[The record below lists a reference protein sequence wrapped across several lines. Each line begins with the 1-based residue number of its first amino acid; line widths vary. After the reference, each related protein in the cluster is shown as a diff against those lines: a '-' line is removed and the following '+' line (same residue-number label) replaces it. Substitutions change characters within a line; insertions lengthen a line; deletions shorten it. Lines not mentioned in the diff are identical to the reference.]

1 MRTSRTFIVAFVLT
15 IGTLQAQVGVP
26 TWARDA
32 VWYQIFPERFRNG
45 DPGNDPTAAE
55 VGIPADRGWQ
65 VSSWTSSWYA
75 QTPWELKHSGRFYE
89 NVFDRRYGGD
99 LQGVIDKLDYL
110 RDLGVTALYFNPV
123 FEAFS
128 LHKYDASSYHHIDNN
143 FGPDRDGDRAV
154 IPKETDAPSTWT
166 WTAADRTFLTL
177 IREAHAR
184 NIRVVIDGVFNHSG
198 TRFWAFEDV
207 VKKQEQSAY
216 RDWFDVRRWDDP
228 KTTANEFDYKGWWDH
243 KTLPE
248 FREDSTGFI
257 PPVRQYFW
265 NITRRWMDPNGDGD
279 PSDGIDGWRLDVANE
294 VSSVFWRDWR
304 TLVKSINPEAIIIG
318 EIWDN
323 ASQWLGGDQFDA
335 VMNYRF
341 AYAAVDFFIDRDTDA
356 AAFDRQLAA
365 VRKDYAP
372 EVNEI
377 LQNLYDSHDTDRLAS
392 MIANPG
398 RRYDNDN
405 GPRSNRAYS
414 TRKPLAEHRQIQRL
428 MALLQ
433 MTYVGA
439 PMVYYGTESG
449 MWGADDPDDR
459 KPMVWDDLTYDD
471 EAFSAAGVPHEPD
484 KVVFDHELHRWYRTI
499 IGVRNALE
507 PLRRGSFTTLKA
519 EGDVYAFLRTS
530 GDARVAV
537 ILNRGDDVEVTLQ
550 LEGMWKDVVAGTEHA
565 SRGKGVTLRIPG
577 RSGSI
582 LSRAAGN
589 PR

>member
-1 MRTSRTFIVAFVLT
+1 M
-15 IGTLQAQVGVP
+15 
-26 TWARDA
+26 
-32 VWYQIFPERFRNG
+32 
-45 DPGNDPTAAE
+45 
-55 VGIPADRGWQ
+55 
-65 VSSWTSSWYA
+65 
-75 QTPWELKHSGRFYE
+75 PWELKHSKDFYR

-110 RDLGVTALYFNPV
+110 SDLGVTALYFNPV

-143 FGPDRDGDRAV
+143 FGSDRDGDLSA
-154 IPKETDAPSTWT
+154 ILKETDAPSSWT

-198 TRFWAFEDV
+198 TKFWAFEDV
-207 VKKQEQSAY
+207 VKNQQRSAY
-216 RDWFDVRRWDDP
+216 HDWYDIRRWDDP
-228 KTTANEFDYKGWWDH
+228 SSAANEFDYKGWWDH

-257 PPVRQYFW
+257 PPVREYFW

-304 TLVKSINPEAIIIG
+304 KHVKSINPEAIIIG

-356 AAFDRQLAA
+356 AEFDRQLAA

-377 LQNLYDSHDTDRLAS
+377 LQNLYDSHDTDRLIS

-398 RRYDNDN
+398 RRYDNQN
-405 GPRSNRAYS
+405 GPRSNPAYT
-414 TRKPLAEHRQIQRL
+414 TRKPREEHREIQRL
-428 MALLQ
+428 MALFQ

-459 KPMVWDDLTYDD
+459 KPMLWDDLMYEP
-471 EAFSAAGVPHEPD
+471 EATRFDGRQQEPD
-484 KVVFDHELHRWYRTI
+484 SVVFDRDLQDWYRTI
-499 IGVRNALE
+499 IGLRNKVAS
-507 PLRRGSFTTLKA
+507 LRQGSFSTVKA
-519 EGDVYAFLRTS
+519 DGDVYAFLRTNGAGEALVVVNRGKPVNVSVSLGGSWKDAFS
-530 GDARVAV
+530 GDVLTAKE
-537 ILNRGDDVEVTLQ
+537 GTLQ
-550 LEGMWKDVVAGTEHA
+550 LQVAGV
-565 SRGKGVTLRIPG
+565 SGRVLLR
-577 RSGSI
+577 R
-582 LSRAAGN
+582 LTR
-589 PR
+589 

>member
-1 MRTSRTFIVAFVLT
+1 MRYCAIACLSLLLNAVL
-15 IGTLQAQVGVP
+15 LEAQVRVP
-26 TWARDA
+26 RWARDV

-45 DPGNDPTAAE
+45 DPGNDPTPAE
-55 VGIPADRGWQ
+55 VGIPAERNWQ
-65 VSSWTSSWYA
+65 ISPWTSQWYA
-75 QTPWELKHSGRFYE
+75 QTSWELKHSSRFYD

-110 RDLGVTALYFNPV
+110 QDLGVTALYFNPV

-143 FGPDRDGDRAV
+143 FGPDRDGDLHLTER
-154 IPKETDAPSTWT
+154 ETDAPESWS
-166 WTAADRTFLTL
+166 WTAADTTFLAL

-184 NIRVVIDGVFNHSG
+184 NIRIVIDGVFNHSG
-198 TRFWAFEDV
+198 TRFWAFEDI
-207 VKKQEQSAY
+207 VKNQQRSPYHA
-216 RDWFDVRRWDDP
+216 WFDVRSWDDP
-228 KTTANEFDYKGWWDH
+228 ATPQNEFDFKGWWDH
-243 KTLPE
+243 KSLPE
-248 FREDSTGFI
+248 FYEDSTVFV
-257 PPVRQYFW
+257 PPVHQYFW

-304 TLVKSINPEAIIIG
+304 SLVKSINPEAIIIG

-323 ASQWLGGDQFDA
+323 ASQWLGGDQFDG

-356 AAFDRQLAA
+356 GEFDRQLAA

-372 EVNEI
+372 EINEI
-377 LQNLYDSHDTDRLAS
+377 LQNLFDSHDTDRLVS

-398 RRYDNDN
+398 RRYDNQN
-405 GPRSNRAYS
+405 GPQSNPSYS
-414 TRKPLAEHRQIQRL
+414 TRKPLDEHRQIQRL
-428 MALLQ
+428 MALFQ

-459 KPMVWDDLTYDD
+459 KPMLWDDLTY
-471 EAFSAAGVPHEPD
+471 EPELVSATGERHVTD
-484 KVVFDHELHRWYRTI
+484 QVVFDRDLHGWYRSV
-499 IGVRNALE
+499 IGMRNSLE
-507 PLRRGSFTTLKA
+507 PLRRGSFRTLRA

-537 ILNRGDDVEVTLQ
+537 VLNRGEATDVNLP
-550 LEGMWKDVVAGTEHA
+550 LHGMWKDVMSGVEHPSDGSAVTIRVPRRTGMVLSQRRGTPE
-565 SRGKGVTLRIPG
+565 
-577 RSGSI
+577 
-582 LSRAAGN
+582 
-589 PR
+589 